1 MTKKY
6 TKLFDLSG
14 KVAIVTGASRGI
26 GASIAEALA
35 EFGANVVV
43 SSRSKEAVDEIANK
57 ITKNGHNALACECHV
72 GEEDHLKNLID
83 TTIKKYNKIDILVNN
98 AGINPVFDRLEN
110 ANEKLF
116 NKIMDINVKAAFKLS
131 NMAMKYMKNNKSGSI
146 INISSVEGHK
156 PDKGL
161 GVYSIS
167 KAAISM
173 LTKSQA
179 KEWGKYGIRSNAICP
194 GLIKTKLSSAL
205 WQNEEMLELWLKDLP
220 IRKAAEPEEISG
232 MAVYLASE
240 ASSYTTGET
249 FNIDGGYMIN

>member
-57 ITKNGHNALACECHV
+57 IRNNGHNALACECHV
-72 GEEDHLKNLID
+72 GEEDHLKSLID
-83 TTIKKYNKIDILVNN
+83 TTIKKYDKIDILVNN

-110 ANEKLF
+110 ADEKLF

-131 NMAMKYMKNNKSGSI
+131 NMAMKHMKK
-146 INISSVEGHK
+146 
-156 PDKGL
+156 
-161 GVYSIS
+161 
-167 KAAISM
+167 
-173 LTKSQA
+173 
-179 KEWGKYGIRSNAICP
+179 
-194 GLIKTKLSSAL
+194 
-205 WQNEEMLELWLKDLP
+205 
-220 IRKAAEPEEISG
+220 
-232 MAVYLASE
+232 
-240 ASSYTTGET
+240 
-249 FNIDGGYMIN
+249 